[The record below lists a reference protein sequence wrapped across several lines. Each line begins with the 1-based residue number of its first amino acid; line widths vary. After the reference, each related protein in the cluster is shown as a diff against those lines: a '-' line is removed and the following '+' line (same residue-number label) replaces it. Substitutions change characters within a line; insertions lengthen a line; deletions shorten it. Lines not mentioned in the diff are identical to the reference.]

1 MAEMDDQEKAIAR
14 ALIRNPR
21 ASDNRIGEQTGVPVR
36 TVSRKRHRMEQKGI
50 LSYHAAVGVAPAAGE
65 TPPVRHLALI
75 KFQTGV
81 TQRQILEEIRS
92 EPNVSTV
99 FTQLIYES
107 HIADMD
113 GHIALAMIV
122 EGGSD
127 AEVIESLHG
136 KIIPSLRKNHGKN
149 SILELHTIRLL
160 APIRLLRNYLPDL
173 NMKDGYLSPD
183 WPDDAIHV

>member
-1 MAEMDDQEKAIAR
+1 MADLDDQERAIAR

-36 TVSRKRHRMEQKGI
+36 TVSRKRHRMEQRGV
-50 LSYHAAVGVAPAAGE
+50 LSYHAAVGASTPPGA

-113 GHIALAMIV
+113 GHIGLVMIV
-122 EGGSD
+122 EGRDD
-127 AEVIESLHG
+127 AEVIESLHS

-173 NMKDGYLSPD
+173 NMKDGVLKPD
-183 WPDDAIHV
+183 WPDNAIHA